1 MKKIISLL
9 LVSFFLFPAF
19 MNIKAQTKEGTDFLT
34 ECIDKSVDPG
44 VDFVNFATGKWKK
57 NNPIPASEKSWG
69 IFNLVPEETYEKI
82 KTILSEVQAKS
93 WPKGSSKQKVG
104 DFYFSGMDTAEIEK
118 QGTSQLQKEFK
129 QISSAKSISD
139 LFKQAALLQ
148 TYGVGSFFNFWVDQD
163 AKNSDNWALY
173 LWQGGIGLPQRDYY
187 FRADS
192 RTQNIRK
199 EYVKHIANIF
209 VLTGEKPATAAQQA
223 DVIFKIE
230 TAMADSSRKLEALR
244 DPYANYNKM
253 TISELSKIAPSI
265 NWNDILKVLGAQ
277 DVNEIIVGQPE
288 FIKQIEGIVKKY
300 SLADLKTYLKWHL
313 VNSFAD
319 KMSSAF
325 VNERFHFR
333 GTVLSGTKEQRPRW
347 KRVQD
352 AVEGSMGELLGQ
364 IYVEKF
370 YSPKTKQRYEKLVDD
385 IVEAYRE
392 RIKNLDWMSQA
403 TKDKA
408 YAKLNTMV
416 KKVGYPDKWKDFS
429 SLQVDRK
436 SYLRNYINAN
446 VFWFNRDINK
456 LGKPVDRTEWNM
468 TPQTYNAYYNPS
480 NNEIVL
486 PAAIFIIPGV
496 PDSLIDDAVVYSYA
510 GASTIGHE
518 LTHGFDDQGRQYDAK
533 GNLSDWWTKEDE
545 EKFNEKTKLMI
556 EQFDNYV
563 VLDSMHVNGQATL
576 GENIADLGGIVI
588 GYDAFK
594 KTNQYKEGK
603 VLNGLTPDQRYWL
616 GYAYAWLG
624 HKRDEA
630 LAQQILTDVHSPEF
644 LRVNGPLSNIPEFYK
659 AFGIKEGQPMY
670 RPENKRVKIW

>member
-1 MKKIISLL
+1 MKKLIKLFLIPA
-9 LVSFFLFPAF
+9 FLFLVN
-19 MNIKAQTKEGTDFLT
+19 MNNFAQTKDGSDFLT
-34 ECIDKSVDPG
+34 NCIDKSVDPG
-44 VDFVNFATGKWKK
+44 TDFMNYATGKWKK

-82 KTILSEVQAKS
+82 KSILAEVQKQT

-104 DFYFSGMDTAEIEK
+104 DFYFSGMDTVTIEK
-118 QGTSQLQKEFK
+118 QGASQLESEFK
-129 QISSAKSISD
+129 LIASTKSAAD
-139 LFKQAALLQ
+139 LLKKAAMLQ
-148 TYGVGSFFNFWVDQD
+148 TYGVGSFFSFWVDQD
-163 AKNSDNWALY
+163 AKNSEQWALY
-173 LWQGGIGLPQRDYY
+173 CWQGGLGLPQRDYY
-187 FRADS
+187 FRSDS

-199 EYVKHIANIF
+199 EYVKHVANILI
-209 VLTGEKPATAAQQA
+209 LTGEKPEEAAKQA
-223 DVIFKIE
+223 DAIFKIE
-230 TAMADSSRKLEALR
+230 TSLADSSRKLEDLR

-253 TISELSKIAPSI
+253 TIDELSKLTPSV
-265 NWNDILKVLGAQ
+265 NWKDILEVMGAQ
-277 DVNEIIVGQPE
+277 DVKEIIVGQPE
-288 FIKQIEGIVKKY
+288 FLKQIESIIKNY
-300 SLADLKTYLKWHL
+300 SLADLKAYLKWHL

-325 VNERFHFR
+325 DKERFKFR

-385 IVEAYRE
+385 IIEAYRE
-392 RIKNLDWMSQA
+392 RIKNLDWMSQV
-403 TKDKA
+403 TKEKA
-408 YAKLNTMV
+408 FAKLGTIV

-429 SLQVDRK
+429 SLDVDRN
-436 SYLRNYINAN
+436 SYLRNSINAN
-446 VFWFNRDINK
+446 IFWFKRDINK

-533 GNLSDWWTKEDE
+533 GNLADWWTKEDE
-545 EKFNEKTKLMI
+545 EKFNAKSQLMI

-563 VLDSMHVNGQATL
+563 VLDSMHVNGKATL
-576 GENIADLGGIVI
+576 GENIADLGGILM

-594 KTNQYKEGK
+594 KTAQYKEGK
-603 VLNGLTPDQRYWL
+603 VINGLTPDQRYWL

-644 LRVNGPLSNIPEFYK
+644 LRVNGPLSNIPDFYK